1 MGLNK
6 RNCSMVM
13 DVNKPT
19 VFLDMDGVLVDFF
32 GAFAKLANV
41 EHWKQMDS
49 HRLHGVLEKIVGSD
63 FFAKLPKTNSCD
75 SIIEMIIEYAG
86 AYSILSS
93 PLRGDIA
100 NSTKHKRVWIMDNL
114 YPLPVKT
121 IIARDKSQYALLN
134 GVQNILIDDRED
146 NINKW
151 KDAGG
156 YGINYQANENALT
169 VISLDLKPHK
179 IEKA

>member
-1 MGLNK
+1 
-6 RNCSMVM
+6 MVM
-13 DVNKPT
+13 DLNKLT

-49 HRLHGVLEKIVGSD
+49 QRLHGVLDKIVGSD
-63 FFAKLPKTNSCD
+63 FFSKLPKTNACD
-75 SIIEMIIEYAG
+75 NIIEMIIEYAG

-100 NSTKHKRVWIMDNL
+100 NSTKHKKLWIMDNL
-114 YPLPVKT
+114 YPQPVQT

-134 GVQNILIDDRED
+134 GIQNILIDDRKD

-151 KDAGG
+151 KNAGG
-156 YGINYQANENALT
+156 YGIKYQANENELS
-169 VISLDLKPHK
+169 VISRALKAYK
-179 IEKA
+179 IENT